1 MDLDRARRSSS
12 PRRAGA
18 ACLGDKRL
26 RTNSNRHRQREA
38 CSADLGRTS
47 RSSNKTNSS
56 KLPGR
61 ACSEE
66 EEGCLELSPLRL
78 PLAQQERADQVDC
91 LEGSVRRR
99 QPSSPLRARHRFSAD
114 NLPLNPLQAPRRFSV
129 SLRRKPSSLSSNCR
143 QDRAFSAR
151 SQRAPL
157 SPAAI
162 SSVTSSR
169 RLRSQRTNRS
179 RARRGSRMCRRTYRA
194 R

>member
-47 RSSNKTNSS
+47 RSSNKTNSNN
-56 KLPGR
+56 LPGR

-78 PLAQQERADQVDC
+78 PLAQQERAVQVVC
-91 LEGSVRRR
+91 SEASASRR
-99 QPSSPLRARHRFSAD
+99 QLSSLQRARHRFSAD
-114 NLPLNPLQAPRRFSV
+114 NPPLSPLKAPRRFSA
-129 SLRRKPSSLSSNCR
+129 SLRRKHSSLSNNSR
-143 QDRAFSAR
+143 QGRAFSAR

-179 RARRGSRMCRRTYRA
+179 RARRGSTMCRRTYRA
-194 R
+194 P